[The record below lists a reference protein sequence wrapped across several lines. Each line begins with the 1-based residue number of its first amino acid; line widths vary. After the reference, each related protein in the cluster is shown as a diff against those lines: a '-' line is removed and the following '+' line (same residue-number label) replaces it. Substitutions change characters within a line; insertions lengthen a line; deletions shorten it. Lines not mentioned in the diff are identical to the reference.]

1 MRKKLIELNKKI
13 FEIDKTKI
21 NFKES
26 FFSKP
31 VIVSLICFI
40 LEIVFVIIAKKNS
53 DNQSMVEYCGY
64 AMTIF
69 MIFHFFYIFF
79 GTVRAFKETK
89 QDLSVS
95 LVESFKRNE
104 KIKKEIFKLLT
115 KIEKKDKISLIN
127 YHRYIKKLTKEDK
140 DLFSF
145 FFDGMQNLGLFSSF
159 IFVFSNLKK
168 LPIIIENNNLFEML
182 AYFMPLIVTIY
193 VIVKKNNFLKYNKI
207 NYYIEEY
214 FESKK

>member
-1 MRKKLIELNKKI
+1 MKRCKEGWRKMRKKLIELNKKI

-104 KIKKEIFKLLT
+104 KIKKNI
-115 KIEKKDKISLIN
+115 
-127 YHRYIKKLTKEDK
+127 
-140 DLFSF
+140 
-145 FFDGMQNLGLFSSF
+145 
-159 IFVFSNLKK
+159 
-168 LPIIIENNNLFEML
+168 
-182 AYFMPLIVTIY
+182 
-193 VIVKKNNFLKYNKI
+193 
-207 NYYIEEY
+207 
-214 FESKK
+214 